1 MDLNVSVQEVLE
13 AAKLSVQ
20 SGRAVSLPLKK

>member
-1 MDLNVSVQEVLE
+1 VQEVLE